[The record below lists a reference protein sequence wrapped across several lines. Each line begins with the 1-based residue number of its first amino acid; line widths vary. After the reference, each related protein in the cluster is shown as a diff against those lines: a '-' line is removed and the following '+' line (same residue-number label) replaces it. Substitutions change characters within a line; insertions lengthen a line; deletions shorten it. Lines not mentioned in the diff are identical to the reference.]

1 MRGWASLLG
10 VCLAVVVVACFGP
23 GTAGAKAKL
32 KTKTFSSGNVNL
44 QIPEPVGIQAFSV
57 SSSIRVK
64 PRGRIKDVNVAV
76 RITIPDDRDLEIL
89 VNGPRFNGSRLKE
102 HAFRN
107 DPKGAD
113 FGAGPAGCAGAPTVF
128 DSQATTSIFQ
138 GLPPFLGSFV
148 PATSLNTFNGGRTRG
163 KWTLDVMDV
172 FRGSVDGPQF
182 SSAGVLNCWKLT
194 IRYRPEPKAKK

>member
-1 MRGWASLLG
+1 MRGRASSLG
-10 VCLAVVVVACFGP
+10 VWLIAAALVVLPAGVAEG
-23 GTAGAKAKL
+23 KL
-32 KTKTFSSGNVNL
+32 KKKTFSSGNVNL
-44 QIPEPVGIQAFSV
+44 PIPEPVGIQSFSL

-64 PRGRIKDVNVAV
+64 PQGRIKDVNVAV

-89 VNGPRFNGSRLKE
+89 VSGPRFNGSRLKE

-113 FGAGPAGCAGAPTVF
+113 FGAGPASCAGTPTVF
-128 DSQATTSIFQ
+128 DRQAATSIFQ
-138 GLPPFLGSFV
+138 GLPPFLGTFI

-163 KWTLDVMDV
+163 KWTLDLTDV

-182 SSAGVLNCWKLT
+182 ASAGVLNCWKLM
-194 IRYRPEPKAKK
+194 IRYKPEPRR